1 MTTGGSYPLRG
12 VNLGGWLVLERW
24 LTPSVFAGTDALDEF
39 TLMAEPDAADRLQR
53 HRQSFITADDFTWIA
68 DHGLDLVRLPV
79 GYWVLDGDPPFL
91 AAVERLDWAMDQ
103 AAEHGLRVLL
113 DVHAGPGSQNGLD
126 SSGRIG
132 RKDWYA
138 VAGHRDRSVG
148 CLVDLVRR
156 YRDHPALWGIELINE
171 PIDWRA
177 WRLLR
182 FHAAAFRAL
191 LPLLRPGTHVVF
203 SDGYLPRLLRGSL
216 RRRGDVPVIMDCHF
230 YQCFSARDTRLDL
243 AGHLRRAAGRA
254 RLVRWLQRSHPVLVG
269 EWSAARGDRGYL
281 ATPETDWL
289 PSARRFVDAQLDAYG
304 EALGWCYWTYTSE
317 HRDDWNFRHLVETGV
332 LRL

>member
-24 LTPSVFAGTDALDEF
+24 LTPSVFAGTEALDEY
-39 TLMAEPDAADRLQR
+39 TLMAEPDAADRLRR
-53 HRQSFITADDFTWIA
+53 HRQSFITADDFAWIA
-68 DHGLDLVRLPV
+68 EHGLDLVRLPV

-91 AAVERLDWAMDQ
+91 AAVENLDWAMDQ

-132 RKDWYA
+132 PKDWYA
-138 VAGHRDRSVG
+138 VAGHRDRTVG

-177 WRLLR
+177 WRLWR
-182 FHAAAFRAL
+182 FHADAYRAL
-191 LPLLRPGTHVVF
+191 LPLLRPGTRVVF

-243 AGHLRRAAGRA
+243 VGHLRRAAGRA
-254 RLVRWLQRSHPVLVG
+254 RLIRWLQRSHPVLVG
-269 EWSAARGDRGYL
+269 EWSAARGDPGYL
-281 ATPETDWL
+281 GTSEVDRL
-289 PSARRFVDAQLDAYG
+289 PAARRFVDAQLDAYVD
-304 EALGWCYWTYTSE
+304 ALAWCYWTYTSE
-317 HRDDWNFRHLVETGV
+317 SLDDWNLRHLVETGV